1 MECLTQKVETGGGMG
16 FNRSRLITL
25 GAKSIHLHRSNFHS
39 EPYLVQWWMSFSD
52 QTLDLENPKSSCC
65 QITLEVLAG
74 VREGDREEPLEETL
88 LTVWPEGSVGP
99 SGQ

>member
-39 EPYLVQWWMSFSD
+39 EP
-52 QTLDLENPKSSCC
+52 TLDLENPKSSCC